1 MRKFPFL
8 LAISLLAVALA
19 PVAHAQQPGHAV
31 TTDHVLPAAGVA
43 ADAEGGTGTTV
54 DAGADADPQPAAD
67 ATRSGFGQV
76 MSVLTGL
83 LQDAAQREATGRGDG
98 FALDNPAIE
107 ISVTPV
113 EGQTSLL
120 RTPAGRDA
128 AGERRSG
135 AREPQL
141 AAGTPR

>member
-8 LAISLLAVALA
+8 LATSLLAMALA
-19 PVAHAQQPGHAV
+19 SVAQAQQSDHAV
-31 TTDHVLPAAGVA
+31 ATDHALSEAGLA
-43 ADAEGGTGTTV
+43 ADAEAGTAATV
-54 DAGADADPQPAAD
+54 DAGADADPQQADDAA
-67 ATRSGFGQV
+67 RSGFGQV

-120 RTPAGRDA
+120 RTPAGREA
-128 AGERRSG
+128 TGERRSG